1 MTWSRSALALA
12 VLATLPASAALAADP
27 PLGPAS
33 VPPGH
38 YALDPQHASLTATVR
53 HQGVS
58 NYVLRFDTL
67 DASFDYDPAHPEAT
81 HLTASVDP
89 ASLDVNGNWAKQ
101 FADEFLHAGQFPT
114 ATFTSTSVQALG
126 GPQGTVSGDL
136 TLMGV
141 TKPVTFTV
149 TLIGSA
155 KEPFPPLVGPR
166 AVGIEAVTTIK
177 RSEFGSNYVLSMVGD
192 DVTLTFEGEFDK
204 K

>member
-1 MTWSRSALALA
+1 MTWSRPALALA
-12 VLATLPASAALAADP
+12 VLAILPTTARAADP

-33 VPPGH
+33 IPAGH
-38 YALDPQHASLTATVR
+38 YELDKRHASLTATVR

-58 NYVLRFDTL
+58 NYVLRFDTMA
-67 DASFDYDPAHPEAT
+67 ASFDYDPAHPEAT

-89 ASLDVNGNWAKQ
+89 ASLDVNGDWAK
-101 FADEFLHAGQFPT
+101 EFSEKFLKASKFPT

-141 TKPVTFTV
+141 TKPITFNV

-155 KEPFPPLVGPR
+155 KEPFPPIVGPR
-166 AVGIEAVTTIK
+166 AVGIEAVATIK
-177 RSEFGSNYVLSMVGD
+177 RSDFGSSYVQGMVGD
-192 DVTLTFEGEFDK
+192 DVTLTIEGEFDK